1 MVLPPDLDRLGDDLV
16 AAAHRTSSRRARRRR
31 LALAGMVGA
40 LAFGGLNPATL
51 DPSQRD
57 VFILHASAEQF
68 VEPGDGAMVLYRP
81 YAVQ

>member
-1 MVLPPDLDRLGDDLV
+1 VVLPPELDRLGDDLV
-16 AAAHRTSSRRARRRR
+16 AAVRRKTIRRERRRR
-31 LALAGMVGA
+31 LALAGVVGA
-40 LAFGGLNPATL
+40 LAFAGLNPATL

-57 VFILHASAEQF
+57 VFILQASAEQF